1 MPPTRWQVAL
11 CENSDHSDDHGVVV
25 GQGQVAESEVTP
37 VSPSSNSID
46 IAPQAKGTEILG
58 NDYVKLA
65 SWWW

>member
-11 CENSDHSDDHGVVV
+11 CENSDHSDDHDVV

-37 VSPSSNSID
+37 VPTRHNFID

>member
-1 MPPTRWQVAL
+1 MPPTRPVAL
-11 CENSDHSDDHGVVV
+11 CENSDHSDDHGAV

-37 VSPSSNSID
+37 VSNRHNSID